1 MNSGYKTNREGSSSK
16 NSQKPMSQAKSSRN
30 YSASKNENPFYKIKS
45 GKNLVEVGNKEIAV
59 LDNNRSH
66 IVAQNKL
73 KKSTYMSEFDSLDD
87 CNEALYELALEQN
100 IESFKSMLSKVKSK
114 ACEKG

>member
-1 MNSGYKTNREGSSSK
+1 
-16 NSQKPMSQAKSSRN
+16 MSQAKSSRN

-45 GKNLVEVGNKEIAV
+45 GKNLVEVGKNELAV
-59 LDNNRSH
+59 LGNNRCYV
-66 IVAQNKL
+66 VAQNKL

-114 ACEKG
+114 ACEMG